1 VVNGCGQGGRTTAP
15 VAKASVRPKPIQLTF
30 FIKARQSG
38 KLLIIIT
45 TVCLMRLCGQFSYNN
60 KYRKRVRH
68 TRLEFMQ
75 C

>member
-38 KLLIIIT
+38 VLLIFT
-45 TVCLMRLCGQFSYNN
+45 TVYLMRLCGQFSYNN
-60 KYRKRVRH
+60 NFIGRESD
-68 TRLEFMQ
+68 TPD
-75 C
+75 